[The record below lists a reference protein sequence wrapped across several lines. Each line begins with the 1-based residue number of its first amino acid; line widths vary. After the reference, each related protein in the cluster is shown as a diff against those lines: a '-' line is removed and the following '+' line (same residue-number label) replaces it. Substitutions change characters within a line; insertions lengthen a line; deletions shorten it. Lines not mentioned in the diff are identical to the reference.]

1 MIHKSISKTPLCIIN
16 EIDLVVDVVSYVLI
30 NCMPAGCTAYRGG
43 VTNGGG
49 AVAPGGQQTIWCK
62 TSQKY
67 FDTRNTKLSMI
78 VDE

>member
-30 NCMPAGCTAYRGG
+30 NCMPAGCRAYRGG

-49 AVAPGGQQTIWCK
+49 AVAPGGNRRYGAK
-62 TSQKY
+62 LHKKY